1 MNQWIPCI
9 AQIRRNSDGLTR
21 NWETDFSGEY
31 LWSEGNYSCDCNRA
45 LFFGYAEGG
54 EGDECPCGDGGYSV
68 RIIAKHDGQELY
80 RDEAW

>member
-9 AQIRRNSDGLTR
+9 VQIRRNSDGLTR

-31 LWSEGNYSCDCNRA
+31 IWSEGNYSCDCNRS
-45 LFFGYAEGG
+45 LFFGYAICEGWT
-54 EGDECPCGDGGYSV
+54 EQPCGYDGYSV
-68 RIIAKHDGQELY
+68 RIVAKDDGRELY